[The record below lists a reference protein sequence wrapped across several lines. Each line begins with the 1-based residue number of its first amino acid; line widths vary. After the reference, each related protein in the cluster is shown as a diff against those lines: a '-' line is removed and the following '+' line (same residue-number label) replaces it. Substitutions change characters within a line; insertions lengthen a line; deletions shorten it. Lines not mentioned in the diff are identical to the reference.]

1 MILDRHA
8 LSLLGVV
15 LGTALVTG
23 ALMGFS
29 NGFYPEY
36 EYEVEQV
43 TMDDETFVYGW
54 ATQAPEVRACDDG
67 DRTLVCTF
75 ERTVREDGPVVRDE
89 SVRGPYRLVLFE
101 NGSNGGTYYRVTGTE
116 LANGSYAHDLERIDA
131 EEALSIASLDAQ
143 HLHSDFRRL
152 LERGAVR
159 STTALHGW
167 DAWEATDYHLVEHE
181 GKFYR
186 QGRFA
191 YKGSRRQTEHLIR
204 SMIGVV
210 GFCLLAVSFRRA
222 WRS

>member
-1 MILDRHA
+1 MVLDRKA
-8 LSLLGVV
+8 LSLLGLVV
-15 LGTALVTG
+15 GTALMTA
-23 ALMGFS
+23 ALVGFS

-43 TMDDETFVYGW
+43 TMDDEAFVYGW
-54 ATQAPEVRACDDG
+54 ATLAPEVRSCGDG

-75 ERTVREDGPVVRDE
+75 ERTVREAGPVVRNE
-89 SVRGPYRLVLFE
+89 SVRGLYRLVLFE

-116 LANGSYAHDLERIDA
+116 LANGSYAHDLERI
-131 EEALSIASLDAQ
+131 ETREALSIASMDARYLDSEF
-143 HLHSDFRRL
+143 HRL

-181 GKFYR
+181 GQFYR

-191 YKGSRRQTEHLIR
+191 YKGFRRQTERLVRAIV
-204 SMIGVV
+204 GVV
-210 GFCLLAVSFRRA
+210 GACLLAVSFRRA
-222 WRS
+222 WRE